1 MKHGFPR
8 ISPEDN
14 ETVISEEE
22 YSLVCEQIEDVVV
35 TGYEYETITK
45 SVSLRDLYITNLSLL
60 CDNPENADN
69 ADFDYDPNKDDPLN
83 KYSDKEQREMFNAAY
98 I

>member
-1 MKHGFPR
+1 
-8 ISPEDN
+8 
-14 ETVISEEE
+14 
-22 YSLVCEQIEDVVV
+22 
-35 TGYEYETITK
+35 
-45 SVSLRDLYITNLSLL
+45 VSLRDLYITNLSLL